1 MIQDES
7 VNFEDTWSFLHRR
20 FEDTK
25 TATLA
30 RNQVTDVINDA
41 IELSSAGLTTVSTMI
56 DSSNVILFVC
66 VDS

>member
-1 MIQDES
+1 MIQDDS
-7 VNFEDTWSFLHRR
+7 VNFEDTWSFLQRR